1 MKSLLVLLVA
11 PLLASHAR
19 AASPAPLWPSGAD
32 RLEELIA
39 ASRSIE
45 TYSARYSLSFELNP
59 GVEAKRPPDGT
70 IRIDLGAGRGVRV
83 ERTSGDEVQLM
94 WCDETTMAMQIRS
107 PSGER
112 AGRLEV
118 AGFDA
123 EARRLKALLRESFAP
138 SAIKDAAGP
147 REGPY
152 AAVSWSFDERSR
164 RANFNV
170 SAGST
175 GGALESPLGWLD
187 TLRNKGVDLVADS
200 GRLRFETDRG
210 HFRGALR
217 AADGVLE
224 TLVGESP
231 NGRFTLTLTEF
242 SREPAAPELFE
253 VPALSVTGSRDISS
267 ELRRSVLFGLHQRL
281 RIRAFLAVG
290 LCSSLDG
297 EVERRAEAWLAS
309 FHEFVIQSSLSPWF
323 ELLDK
328 QRATVVERLKAYA
341 ASGRTREQVEEQRQ
355 RELASLAKGLGEL
368 EKTFAGVL
376 ELPDA
381 LNAPAHS
388 EAFNALEKRSFA
400 AVFDRSVRRKVM
412 TEFEAATKLE

>member
-11 PLLASHAR
+11 PLLASHAH
-19 AASPAPLWPSGAD
+19 AASPAPLRPSGAD
-32 RLEELIA
+32 RLDELIA
-39 ASRSIE
+39 GSRSISDF
-45 TYSARYSLSFELNP
+45 SARYTLVFELNP
-59 GVEAKRPPDGT
+59 GVEAKRPPDAT
-70 IRIDLGAGRGVRV
+70 IRIDLGAGRSVRV

-118 AGFDA
+118 AGFNA
-123 EARRLKALLRESFAP
+123 ESRRLRAQLRESFAT
-138 SAIKDAAGP
+138 SATKDAAGP
-147 REGPY
+147 REGPF
-152 AAVSWSFDERSR
+152 ASVSWSFDERSR
-164 RANFNV
+164 RANFDV
-170 SAGST
+170 TAGST
-175 GGALESPLGWLD
+175 GASESPLGWLE
-187 TLRNKGVDLVADS
+187 TLHNKGAELVSD
-200 GRLRFETDRG
+200 GERLRFETDRG

-267 ELRRSVLFGLHQRL
+267 ELRRSVLYGLHQRL
-281 RIRAFLAVG
+281 RLRAFLAVG

-297 EVERRAEAWLAS
+297 DVERRAEAWLAS

-341 ASGRTREQVEEQRQ
+341 ASGRTREQVEQQRQ
-355 RELASLAKGLGEL
+355 RELDSLAKGLGEL

-400 AVFDRSVRRKVM
+400 AVFDRSVRRKVLAQ
-412 TEFEAATKLE
+412 FEAATKLE